1 MADSGYPLPAYP
13 PVVSTSDDRPTA
25 QPVGYPPTSQNYTT
39 QAPHQP
45 GNGNYNYPSAPPL
58 ASPYHAPVSLS
69 KSNISAPQHEYYQ
82 QQTQSTAPPV
92 PNYPPPVPSTYPPQ
106 PNHAAGPPAA
116 AVPAPTPQPNYNAIA
131 NPLPVVGPQYC
142 LPHLVDL
149 TVTRK
154 LMTLTDDFVVT
165 DVNQNTMF
173 KVKGKFFSIHDKRV
187 LLDSN
192 GKPIVTLRHKILTA
206 HSRWLVY
213 RGDSSDS
220 RDLLFTAKTSSV
232 VQLKTKLN
240 VYLANRTSEDSDF
253 KVHGSWSERSCVVY
267 VGESNTI
274 AAQMHKK
281 ESAESFFLGKDTFM
295 ITIYPNVDYAFVV
308 ALIVILDAIN
318 VSDDF

>member
-1 MADSGYPLPAYP
+1 MAQSGYPLPAYP
-13 PVVSTSDDRPTA
+13 PVASTSDHPTA
-25 QPVGYPPTSQNYTT
+25 QPVYPPAGYPPISQNYTT

-58 ASPYHAPVSLS
+58 ATPYHAPVSLS
-69 KSNISAPQHEYYQ
+69 QSNISAPQHEYYQ

-92 PNYPPPVPSTYPPQ
+92 ANYPPPVPSTSQPNINAHYYAPQ

-149 TVTRK
+149 AVTRK

-173 KVKGKFFSIHDKRV
+173 KVKGKFFSLHDKRV

-192 GKPIVTLRHKILTA
+192 GKPIVTLRHKVRLK
-206 HSRWLVY
+206 HH
-213 RGDSSDS
+213 
-220 RDLLFTAKTSSV
+220 LF
-232 VQLKTKLN
+232 
-240 VYLANRTSEDSDF
+240 
-253 KVHGSWSERSCVVY
+253 
-267 VGESNTI
+267 I
-274 AAQMHKK
+274 
-281 ESAESFFLGKDTFM
+281 
-295 ITIYPNVDYAFVV
+295 
-308 ALIVILDAIN
+308 
-318 VSDDF
+318 